1 MVRLLLLFLFFS
13 NYVIAEDSYY
23 KELFI
28 EEDYFRLVSELK
40 KDEYE
45 SRGTPSGLKSSVRL
59 IKVYAFTK
67 NFEDAD
73 LWLKKTKDLYGGSFV
88 DHSRLRIE
96 LNFLLERNLD
106 SFAPQGDSLDE
117 RKMHYIASFLNKGE
131 DYLDEKDRESYEKE
145 VRGELKNP
153 FLAAALNVIPGLG
166 QWYVGGWK
174 SALSPFIVNTFLISV
189 SVLAFSEGENVLG
202 WASSGVA
209 ASYYL
214 SNFYTGYLMANRFN
228 MATKSSFKNKLI
240 SSKNIQLR
248 IFNFDF

>member
-1 MVRLLLLFLFFS
+1 MVRFLLLFLFFS
-13 NYVIAEDSYY
+13 SSVIAADSYY
-23 KELFI
+23 QELFL
-28 EEDYFRLVSELK
+28 EEDYFRLVTELK
-40 KDEYE
+40 RDEYKR
-45 SRGTPSGLKSSVRL
+45 RGTSAGLKSSVRL

-88 DHSRLRIE
+88 DHSRLRLE

-106 SFAPQGDSLDE
+106 SFGQGSSLDE
-117 RKMHYIASFLNKGE
+117 KKMHYIASFLNKGE

-145 VRGELKNP
+145 VRKELKNP

-166 QWYVGGWK
+166 QWYVGGWR

-189 SVLAFSEGENVLG
+189 SVLAFNEGENVLG

-228 MATKSSFKNKLI
+228 VATKSRFKHKLI
-240 SSKNIQLR
+240 SSKNIHLR